1 MLTRTRRFCEEH
13 ATDNPTDSSAWV
25 LHRNILHAVTVP
37 VVQLFTQACRLASA
51 ALCSQQ
57 YEELELAFRGDARS
71 AFIWLQC
78 FIHEEEDWC
87 YTRGCPG
94 MLPIF
99 AVATPILHVWN
110 LPMAIRTGV

>member
-1 MLTRTRRFCEEH
+1 MY
-13 ATDNPTDSSAWV
+13 
-25 LHRNILHAVTVP
+25 
-37 VVQLFTQACRLASA
+37 TQACRLASA
-51 ALCSQQ
+51 ALCTQK

-94 MLPIF
+94 TLSILVSVNAHLLSASKANF
-99 AVATPILHVWN
+99 ALGGSSRGIYHASRYPSIDYSNITV
-110 LPMAIRTGV
+110 